1 MSIAVVLK
9 EEEEEAND
17 RERQHRNSL
26 FMMVFLPLLSSKAVS
41 VVAIS
46 DERIFC
52 VEFFGPSNWKKNSP
66 LIIIIIIITGT
77 LTKRR

>member
-1 MSIAVVLK
+1 MTVV
-9 EEEEEAND
+9 
-17 RERQHRNSL
+17 
-26 FMMVFLPLLSSKAVS
+26 LPLLSSKAVR

-46 DERIFC
+46 DERILC
-52 VEFFGPSNWKKNSP
+52 GVLGPSNWKKNSP

>member
-1 MSIAVVLK
+1 L
-9 EEEEEAND
+9 EEEEAND

-26 FMMVFLPLLSSKAVS
+26 FMMVFFPLLSSKAVS

-46 DERIFC
+46 DETIFC
-52 VEFFGPSNWKKNSP
+52 GVLWAVELEKNSP

>member
-1 MSIAVVLK
+1 LK

-26 FMMVFLPLLSSKAVS
+26 FMMVFFPLLSSKAVS

-66 LIIIIIIITGT
+66 LIIIINSTSPEP
-77 LTKRR
+77 

>member
-1 MSIAVVLK
+1 LK

-26 FMMVFLPLLSSKAVS
+26 FMMVFFPLLSSKAVS

-46 DERIFC
+46 DETIFC
-52 VEFFGPSNWKKNSP
+52 GVLWAVELEKNSP

>member
-1 MSIAVVLK
+1 VLK
-9 EEEEEAND
+9 EEEEAND

-26 FMMVFLPLLSSKAVS
+26 FMMVFCPLLSSKAVS

-52 VEFFGPSNWKKNSP
+52 GVLWAVELEKNSP
-66 LIIIIIIITGT
+66 LIIIIITIITGT